1 MKTNFMTQTVCTQED
16 GWLLWNNDAKFNWI
30 EWKRC
35 LDLVYILNKLKMN
48 QSKKVLC
55 RMFDDAFE
63 IVFINSLY
71 QKTTYLWLRN
81 LNSVIINFTI
91 ILNKQLSINPKFE
104 PCVQKLVFVENFRI
118 QDPVAM

>member
-1 MKTNFMTQTVCTQED
+1 
-16 GWLLWNNDAKFNWI
+16 
-30 EWKRC
+30 
-35 LDLVYILNKLKMN
+35 
-48 QSKKVLC
+48 
-55 RMFDDAFE
+55 MFDDAFE

-118 QDPVAM
+118 HDPVAM